1 MCNVYW
7 LPSSKFALSFSY
19 PLAKVQNQLS
29 TTVYMSYPQF
39 NMQQFVGIPW
49 GRFDTSKE
57 GIRKTAHIPYVI
69 CQGAVETLMRLLRL
83 RNCDQF

>member
-39 NMQQFVGIPW
+39 NMQHYVGIPW

-57 GIRKTAHIPYVI
+57 GIRKTAHIPDLP
-69 CQGAVETLMRLLRL
+69 GGSGMETLMRLLRL

>member
-1 MCNVYW
+1 M
-7 LPSSKFALSFSY
+7 SIGY
-19 PLAKVQNQLS
+19 PLANLHCLLATLWQKYKINCLLQY
-29 TTVYMSYPQF
+29 TYMSYPQF
-39 NMQQFVGIPW
+39 NMQHFVGIPW

-83 RNCDQF
+83 GNCDQF